1 MKSSLVTH
9 GFNDYT
15 DAQKVLYM
23 IGGIKIANPET
34 CIETITTNDALRED
48 FGHAALHIM
57 DFLVRQKN
65 PNPNRNISDV
75 NTGRGGGEGKSGQ
88 GNP

>member
-1 MKSSLVTH
+1 MDCQASDNVKSSLVTH

-23 IGGIKIANPET
+23 IVGINIANPET

-57 DFLVRQKN
+57 DFLVRSC
-65 PNPNRNISDV
+65 PRLHL
-75 NTGRGGGEGKSGQ
+75 GQ
-88 GNP
+88 Y